1 MSLLTGNT
9 RYRLGWFGK
18 VILEVSEWRRQAALS
33 HPDTWPWI
41 EVWRDA
47 TFRDV
52 LDLAERNWALVP
64 RPSKDAGR
72 AVR

>member
-1 MSLLTGNT
+1 MLTGNT

-18 VILEVSEWRRQAALS
+18 VILEVSEWRRRPTRG

-41 EVWRDA
+41 EDWRDA

-64 RPSKDAGR
+64 QPSNGER
-72 AVR
+72 RVTR

>member
-1 MSLLTGNT
+1 MLTGNT

-18 VILEVSEWRRQAALS
+18 VILEVSEWRRRPTRS
-33 HPDTWPWI
+33 NPDTWPWI
-41 EVWRDA
+41 EDWRDA

-64 RPSKDAGR
+64 RPSKDDRRGTR
-72 AVR
+72 

>member
-1 MSLLTGNT
+1 MTLLTGNT
-9 RYRLGWFGK
+9 RYRLGWSGK
-18 VILEVSEWRRQAALS
+18 VILEVSEWRRQPTRS

-41 EVWRDA
+41 EDWRDA

-64 RPSKDAGR
+64 RPSKDNWSGTR
-72 AVR
+72 

>member
-1 MSLLTGNT
+1 MLTGNT
-9 RYRLGWFGK
+9 RYRLAWFGK
-18 VILEVSEWRRQAALS
+18 VILEVSEWRRRPTRG

-41 EVWRDA
+41 ENWRDA

-64 RPSKDAGR
+64 RPSNDDR
-72 AVR
+72 RESR

>member
-1 MSLLTGNT
+1 MLTGNT

-18 VILEVSEWRRQAALS
+18 VILEVSEWRRRPTRC
-33 HPDTWPWI
+33 HPDTWSWI
-41 EVWRDA
+41 EDWRDA

-64 RPSKDAGR
+64 PPSKDDGR
-72 AVR
+72 EAR